1 MNLKTNELINLK
13 YMMKV
18 ISITTWLMLLILTGC
33 SDASPYAEEPSAQ
46 ERTITLNLDITTRAD
61 DGTDTP
67 EKLRLWICDG
77 SDNLIQYIENSPT
90 WQASSKEGIDWI
102 TSLQAKIKTK
112 EIESLNFYLVL
123 NDAYSSVD
131 DTSPI
136 SFNKYD
142 IAALKNTPF
151 VLTNYGG
158 DNKVPMTGTKNLAL
172 NADELEYGV
181 SINATRCVAKLGIY
195 CTKGNTSS
203 TLTIDQITLSK
214 VPDKGYL
221 FEILENRQ
229 IYYSGT
235 MNLLSEDKKIE
246 SSYTEDMPDYSD
258 NSWAETTTEESFEEI
273 SSPYLLE
280 NLNGE
285 VTNTNGFLQLNGQVP
300 SDDKRYCI
308 TLSYTLN
315 GVGYTQYIYVSQI
328 KRNQYS
334 KIYIRINDAI
344 TIDTYCQVNSW
355 TEHIMDVPP
364 FE

>member
-1 MNLKTNELINLK
+1 MNKI
-13 YMMKV
+13 
-18 ISITTWLMLLILTGC
+18 ISIATWLMLLILAGC
-33 SDASPYAEEPSAQ
+33 SDASPYAEGPSAQ

-136 SFNKYD
+136 SFNIDD
-142 IAALKNTPF
+142 IAALKNTSF

-158 DNKVPMTGTKNLAL
+158 DNKVPMTGTQNLAL

-195 CTKGNTSS
+195 CTKRTSS
-203 TLTIDQITLSK
+203 SKLIIKSFTLNK

-221 FEILENRQ
+221 FTSVDNDIIDYTENRD
-229 IYYSGT
+229 
-235 MNLLSEDKKIE
+235 LLSGNSGGVTIATSYTTELPTDIE
-246 SSYTEDMPDYSD
+246 SVKSSFTKIDFD
-258 NSWAETTTEESFEEI
+258 N
-273 SSPYLLE
+273 PYLLE
-280 NLNGE
+280 TRME
-285 VTNTNGFLQLNGQVP
+285 M
-300 SDDKRYCI
+300 
-308 TLSYTLN
+308 
-315 GVGYTQYIYVSQI
+315 
-328 KRNQYS
+328 
-334 KIYIRINDAI
+334 
-344 TIDTYCQVNSW
+344 NSL
-355 TEHIMDVPP
+355 
-364 FE
+364 

>member
-1 MNLKTNELINLK
+1 MNLKTNEPINLK

-18 ISITTWLMLLILTGC
+18 ISIATWLMLLILTGC

-61 DGTDTP
+61 NGTDTP

-90 WQASSKEGIDWI
+90 WQASSTEGIDWI

-136 SFNKYD
+136 SFNIDD
-142 IAALKNTPF
+142 IAALKNTSF

-158 DNKVPMTGTKNLAL
+158 DNKVPMTGTQNLAL

-195 CTKGNTSS
+195 CTKRTSS
-203 TLTIDQITLSK
+203 SKLIIYSFTLNK

-221 FEILENRQ
+221 FTPVDNDINYINYTENRD
-229 IYYSGT
+229 
-235 MNLLSEDKKIE
+235 LLSGNNGGVTIATSYTTELPTDIE
-246 SSYTEDMPDYSD
+246 SVESSFTKIDFD
-258 NSWAETTTEESFEEI
+258 N
-273 SSPYLLE
+273 PYLLE
-280 NLNGE
+280 NTYGDEQFVTEIVNPGTRYNLTVKYNFNGSDYE
-285 VTNTNGFLQLNGQVP
+285 QTIYLPKIERNTWYKLYMRMKEIEL
-300 SDDKRYCI
+300 
-308 TLSYTLN
+308 
-315 GVGYTQYIYVSQI
+315 
-328 KRNQYS
+328 
-334 KIYIRINDAI
+334 
-344 TIDTYCQVNSW
+344 DTYCQVNSW
-355 TEHIMDVPP
+355 TEHTMDVPP